1 VDWNIML
8 IFVKHKHQ
16 RTMNVTEVTEKI
28 KANPLFKDLILKEPS
43 TDSQYGFIYVPL
55 RHIKDGQKNELKL
68 GGFYSLFV
76 AHMYKDDEMK
86 EFFYLSFY
94 RKAEQRD
101 FRRHSFHPIE
111 YNKIFVT
118 GDSVDEII
126 SNFESKLIG
135 YQLK

>member
-1 VDWNIML
+1 
-8 IFVKHKHQ
+8 
-16 RTMNVTEVTEKI
+16 MNVTQVTEKI
-28 KANPLFKDLILKEPS
+28 KAIPLFNNIVLSEPNS
-43 TDSQYGFIYVPL
+43 TNQYGTITVPT
-55 RHIKDGQKNELKL
+55 RHIKDGRKNELKL

-76 AHMYKDDEMK
+76 AHMYEDDDKME

-101 FRRHSFHPIE
+101 FRRHSFHSIE

-118 GDSVDEII
+118 GNSVDEIM

-135 YQLK
+135 YELK